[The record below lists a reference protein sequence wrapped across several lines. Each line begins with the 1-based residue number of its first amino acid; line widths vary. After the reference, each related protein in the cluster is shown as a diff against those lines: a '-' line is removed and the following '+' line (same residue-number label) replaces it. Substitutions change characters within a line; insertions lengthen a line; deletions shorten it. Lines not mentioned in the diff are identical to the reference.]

1 MLLLPASR
9 WHWRGASSP
18 PYWADRGGAP
28 PISIFESTKCRRG
41 RGLVRGAPA
50 ISIRELTNH
59 KRGWNLTLGLSHVA
73 HSPTCFV
80 ERRYGVKSDVPFRL
94 EMQRHF
100 PKVLCKGIELVC
112 TQVVLSKR
120 CAEWHIQLI
129 QEYEAR

>member
-1 MLLLPASR
+1 MLLLLPASR

-18 PYWADRGGAP
+18 PYWADRG
-28 PISIFESTKCRRG
+28 
-41 RGLVRGAPA
+41 GAPA

-80 ERRYGVKSDVPFRL
+80 ERRYGVKSNVPFRL

-100 PKVLCKGIELVC
+100 PKVLCKGIKLVC

-120 CAEWHIQLI
+120 CAEWHIQ
-129 QEYEAR
+129 